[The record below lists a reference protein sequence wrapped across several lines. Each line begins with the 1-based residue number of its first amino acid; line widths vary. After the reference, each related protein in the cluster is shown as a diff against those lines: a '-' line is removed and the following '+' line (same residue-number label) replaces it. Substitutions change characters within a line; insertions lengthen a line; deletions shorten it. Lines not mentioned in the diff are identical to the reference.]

1 MSWWMIM
8 LVTVAA
14 TAAFATWWWVPR
26 WQARKFC
33 RTIRDAKA
41 RADVEDN
48 FRKTVG
54 QVIGGA
60 AVLLTAGLAYYQTQ
74 QTLRVTIQESELSR
88 QAADEQ
94 SKRSVAASR
103 ALLLSQQVSKG
114 FEDLGSDHILIQVGG
129 IYALEGIMQAP
140 ETQYHLPVLEA
151 LCAFVRDRTRDRKQ
165 PPDMTKLAPEAP
177 PTDLRAALAVIG
189 RRPADLLKRVDLAG
203 VKLWGM
209 VLQGMNLIGADLHGA
224 DLSGAD
230 LHGADLH
237 GADLSGA
244 NLHLTDL
251 HGANLSGTILFRA
264 DLSGAILFR
273 ADLSQADL
281 HGISLIGANLKDA
294 NLVRANLN
302 GSRISDG
309 DLSRANLNG
318 ANLVL
323 ADLSGADLSSADLSG
338 ALLSGA
344 NFSRADLNGAQVL
357 QVQLDGI
364 CGTDVRLRTGLTVKQ
379 CN

>member
-26 WQARKFC
+26 WQARKLR

-41 RADVEDN
+41 RADIEDN

-54 QVIGGA
+54 QVIGGG

-74 QTLRVTIQESELSR
+74 QSLKVTIQESELSR
-88 QAADEQ
+88 RAADEQ

-114 FEDLGSDHILIQVGG
+114 FEDLGSDHIMIQVGG

-189 RRPADLLKRVDLAG
+189 RRPADLLKGVDLAD

-244 NLHLTDL
+244 NLHLIDL

-273 ADLSQADL
+273 ADLSHADL
-281 HGISLIGANLKDA
+281 HGISLTGANLTNATLSGA
-294 NLVRANLN
+294 NLTGTNLAGANLT
-302 GSRISDG
+302 D
-309 DLSRANLNG
+309 ANLNG

-323 ADLSGADLSSADLSG
+323 GDLSGANLSSATCPALSYP
-338 ALLSGA
+338 APTFL
-344 NFSRADLNGAQVL
+344 VP
-357 QVQLDGI
+357 I
-364 CGTDVRLRTGLTVKQ
+364 
-379 CN
+379 